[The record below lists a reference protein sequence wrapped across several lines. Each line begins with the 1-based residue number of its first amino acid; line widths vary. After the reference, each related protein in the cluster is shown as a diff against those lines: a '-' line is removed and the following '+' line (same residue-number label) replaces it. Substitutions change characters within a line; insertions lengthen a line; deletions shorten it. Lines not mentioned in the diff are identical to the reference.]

1 MNRQLTVLGLTTFS
15 TLALHAA
22 PALADEQTT
31 QEVQVYGG
39 EIFGDRLTQTPISG
53 ATLRLNDTATVG
65 ARYNYGFT
73 ENWGVQLSA
82 GYSPAHAGH
91 VPGGDIN
98 LGLTT
103 VDVDGVFSLPIGYNI
118 VPYAVLG
125 AGYAWAKMDNIVSF
139 AGGTPASIIDSNGYT
154 ANVGLG
160 VKYYVMNNLF
170 VDLNA
175 RYRYFSRLVS
185 PSGQGLNTSE
195 TTLGVGWRF

>member
-1 MNRQLTVLGLTTFS
+1 MKRQLTVLGLTTFG

-22 PALADEQTT
+22 PALADEQVT

-39 EIFGDRLTQTPISG
+39 EIFGDRLTETPISG
-53 ATLRLNDTATVG
+53 ATPRLNDAATVG

-91 VPGGDIN
+91 IPGGDIN

-103 VDVDGVFSLPIGYNI
+103 VDIDGVFSLPIGYNI
-118 VPYAVLG
+118 VPYAELG
-125 AGYAWAKMDNIVSF
+125 AGYAWAKMDDFSGL
-139 AGGTPASIIDSNGYT
+139 AGTTPQNFTDSNGYT

-160 VKYYVMNNLF
+160 VKYYITNNLF
-170 VDLNA
+170 VDLDA
-175 RYRYFSRLVS
+175 RYRYYSKLVS
-185 PSGQGLNTSE
+185 PYGQGLNTSE
-195 TTLGVGWRF
+195 TTVGVGWRF

>member
-1 MNRQLTVLGLTTFS
+1 MKRQLTVLGLTTLGA
-15 TLALHAA
+15 LALHGAR
-22 PALADEQTT
+22 ALADEQVT

-39 EIFGDRLTQTPISG
+39 EIFGDRFTETPISG
-53 ATLRLNDTATVG
+53 ATPRLNDTATVG

-98 LGLTT
+98 LDLTT
-103 VDVDGVFSLPIGYNI
+103 VDVDGVFSVPIGYNI

-125 AGYAWAKMDNIVSF
+125 VGYAWAKMDNIVGF
-139 AGGTPASIIDSNGYT
+139 AGTTPVSLTDSNGYT

-160 VKYYVMNNLF
+160 AKYYIMKNLF
-170 VDLNA
+170 VDLGA
-175 RYRYFSRLVS
+175 RYRYYSRLVG
-185 PSGQGLNTSE
+185 PYGKGLNTSE

>member
-1 MNRQLTVLGLTTFS
+1 MKRQLTVLGLTTFS
-15 TLALHAA
+15 ALASHAA
-22 PALADEQTT
+22 PALADEQIT

-39 EIFGDRLTQTPISG
+39 EIFGDRLTETPISA
-53 ATLRLNDTATVG
+53 ATPRLNDTATVG

-73 ENWGVQLSA
+73 ENWGVQVSA

-103 VDVDGVFSLPIGYNI
+103 VDVDGVFSLPLGYNI
-118 VPYAVLG
+118 VPYAELG
-125 AGYAWAKMDNIVSF
+125 AGYAWAKMDDFLGSASTAPQSF
-139 AGGTPASIIDSNGYT
+139 TDSNGYT

-170 VDLNA
+170 VDLDA
-175 RYRYFSRLVS
+175 RYRYYSKLVS
-185 PSGQGLNTSE
+185 PYGQGLNTSE
-195 TTLGVGWRF
+195 TTVGVGWRF